1 MNKEPCEMSGPSRS
15 LRVVSGTV
23 ARLALSALLAGCA
36 SRLSS
41 IHRIARYQPEI
52 SVEEREPWE
61 RDLPETD
68 DVAAEPVGEET
79 AEPGNVAADPEPAT
93 GVDMSLARKLLPGD
107 GIHCNLRNI
116 PKPELIEYVIDDLG
130 NINLPL
136 IRTINIAGKTTAE
149 AEAVITKAYVDGGF
163 YKDITVIIVP
173 VPKEYFMQGEV
184 IGKGQ
189 KIFRGDMT
197 LLMAI
202 AAAGGYTDFAN
213 ERKII
218 IMRGGERLRFNG
230 RRIRER
236 KDPDPLIKPDDI
248 IVVKRRLLF

>member
-93 GVDMSLARKLLPGD
+93 GVDMSLARKWTSVSAFQYLWDTINGKKYPWKDNRWVWVLT
-107 GIHCNLRNI
+107 L
-116 PKPELIEYVIDDLG
+116 KTPEL
-130 NINLPL
+130 
-136 IRTINIAGKTTAE
+136 
-149 AEAVITKAYVDGGF
+149 
-163 YKDITVIIVP
+163 
-173 VPKEYFMQGEV
+173 
-184 IGKGQ
+184 
-189 KIFRGDMT
+189 
-197 LLMAI
+197 
-202 AAAGGYTDFAN
+202 
-213 ERKII
+213 
-218 IMRGGERLRFNG
+218 
-230 RRIRER
+230 
-236 KDPDPLIKPDDI
+236 
-248 IVVKRRLLF
+248 